1 MPVRFGGS
9 ARLAAAL
16 LLLAA
21 PALAQTSPAP
31 NPAAPAPIAPPGPP
45 GGDPVVATVN
55 GQPIH
60 LSDVKEAAE
69 SLPANV
75 RALPPEMLYPKLI
88 DSIVSEKALADVA
101 RKQGLQNDPA
111 VKEQIQA
118 ATDQVLDNAYLQKE
132 VAPQVTDAAL
142 HARYDSE
149 YAGKPG
155 TEEVHA
161 RHILVPTEAEAN
173 DIISQ
178 LDKGAD
184 FATLAKKYSKDPGAA
199 DGGDL
204 GFFKKDDMVPAF
216 ADAAFAL
223 KDGQLHRDPGPYAV
237 RLARN
242 PGAGRSPGTSAQL
255 RAGVRSDSAG
265 DAEGRGAEGGCRCAG
280 CGGCEDI
287 QSGRSA
293 REGDGHG
300 GSADPQAVERC

>member
-88 DSIVSEKALADVA
+88 NSIVSEKALADVA

-142 HARYDSE
+142 HARYNSE

-223 KDGQLHRDPGPYAV
+223 KDGQYTETPVHTQFGWHVIQVLGHRQAPPPSFEQASDQIRQEMLKEGVQKAV
-237 RLARN
+237 ADARAAADVKIFN
-242 PGAGRSPGTSAQL
+242 LDGAPAKAT
-255 RAGVRSDSAG
+255 DT
-265 DAEGRGAEGGCRCAG
+265 
-280 CGGCEDI
+280 
-287 QSGRSA
+287 
-293 REGDGHG
+293 
-300 GSADPQAVERC
+300 AVPPTPKP

>member
-1 MPVRFGGS
+1 MSIRLGGS
-9 ARLAAAL
+9 ARFAAAL

-21 PALAQTSPAP
+21 PAFAQTSPAP
-31 NPAAPAPIAPPGPP
+31 NSAQPNGQPPGSPA
-45 GGDPVVATVN
+45 GDPVVATVN

-60 LSDVKEAAE
+60 LSDVRQAAE
-69 SLPANV
+69 GLPANV

-88 DSIVSEKALADVA
+88 DSIVSEKALADAA

-111 VKEQIQA
+111 VQQQIKA
-118 ATDQVLDNAYLQKE
+118 ATDQVLDNAYLQKV

-142 HARYDSE
+142 HAKYDAE

-161 RHILVPTEAEAN
+161 RHILVPTEAEAK

-184 FATLAKKYSKDPGAA
+184 FSALAKKYSKDPGSA

-216 ADAAFAL
+216 SEAAFAL
-223 KDGQLHRDPGPYAV
+223 KDGQYTKTPVHTQFGWHVIQVLDHRQAPPPSFEQASDQIRQDMLKEDVQKAV
-237 RLARN
+237 ADARAAADVKMFN
-242 PGAGRSPGTSAQL
+242 LNGTPAKATDTAMPPAAKQ
-255 RAGVRSDSAG
+255 
-265 DAEGRGAEGGCRCAG
+265 
-280 CGGCEDI
+280 
-287 QSGRSA
+287 
-293 REGDGHG
+293 
-300 GSADPQAVERC
+300 

>member
-1 MPVRFGGS
+1 MPVRLGGS
-9 ARLAAAL
+9 LRLAAAL

-21 PALAQTSPAP
+21 PAFAQTGAAPSPAP
-31 NPAAPAPIAPPGPP
+31 S

-60 LSDVKEAAE
+60 LSDVKQAVE

-88 DSIVSEKALADVA
+88 ESIVSEKALADAA
-101 RKQGLQNDPA
+101 RKQGLQNDPG

-132 VAPQVTDAAL
+132 VAPQITDAAL

-161 RHILVPTEAEAN
+161 RHILVPTEAEAK

-184 FATLAKKYSKDPGAA
+184 FAALAKKYSKDPGAA

-216 ADAAFAL
+216 ADAAFTL
-223 KDGQLHRDPGPYAV
+223 KDGQFTETPVHTQFGWHVIQVLGHRQAPPPSFEQASDQIRQDMLKEGVQKAV
-237 RLARN
+237 ADARAAADVKVFN
-242 PGAGRSPGTSAQL
+242 LDGSPAKAT
-255 RAGVRSDSAG
+255 DT
-265 DAEGRGAEGGCRCAG
+265 
-280 CGGCEDI
+280 
-287 QSGRSA
+287 
-293 REGDGHG
+293 
-300 GSADPQAVERC
+300 AVPPPAAKP

>member
-9 ARLAAAL
+9 TRLVAAL

-21 PALAQTSPAP
+21 PAFAQTPAAPSPD
-31 NPAAPAPIAPPGPP
+31 APAPIAPPGPP

-184 FATLAKKYSKDPGAA
+184 FSTLAKKYSKDPGAA

-216 ADAAFAL
+216 ADAAFTL
-223 KDGQLHRDPGPYAV
+223 KDGQYTETPVHTQFGWHVIQVLGRRQAPPPSFEQASDQIRQEMLKEGVQKAV
-237 RLARN
+237 AEARAAADVKIFN
-242 PGAGRSPGTSAQL
+242 LDGTPAK
-255 RAGVRSDSAG
+255 ATDSAVPP
-265 DAEGRGAEGGCRCAG
+265 APKR
-280 CGGCEDI
+280 
-287 QSGRSA
+287 
-293 REGDGHG
+293 
-300 GSADPQAVERC
+300 